1 MKDHLICLNR
11 LNANTGPEWIENILN
26 ELDTSFATAQSSTST
41 LHEADMQVDQ
51 KDEGRMPERR
61 IPLNVWWGWHDLM
74 VPRPGQC
81 ESPLYSL
88 AFSYLDQILIAGWLN
103 KILSRHESLN
113 LTVYNIE
120 DGDHNDLYVL
130 FAIGKFG
137 YDRTDMSCRL
147 ARRDGIYMVYD
158 MVSSL
163 GGGLAI
169 PRMPV

>member
-26 ELDTSFATAQSSTST
+26 ELDKSFATAQSSTST
-41 LHEADMQVDQ
+41 RHIADTLVDQ
-51 KDEGRMPERR
+51 KDGGRMPERR
-61 IPLNVWWGWHDLM
+61 IPLSVWWGWHDLM

-88 AFSYLDQILIAGWLN
+88 AFSYLDQILIAVWLN

-120 DGDHNDLYVL
+120 DGDHNDLYVVL
-130 FAIGKFG
+130 ASGNSG
-137 YDRTDMSCRL
+137 DRTDMPCRL

-158 MVSSL
+158 MVSRL
-163 GGGLAI
+163 GGGLTV
-169 PRMPV
+169 PRTPI